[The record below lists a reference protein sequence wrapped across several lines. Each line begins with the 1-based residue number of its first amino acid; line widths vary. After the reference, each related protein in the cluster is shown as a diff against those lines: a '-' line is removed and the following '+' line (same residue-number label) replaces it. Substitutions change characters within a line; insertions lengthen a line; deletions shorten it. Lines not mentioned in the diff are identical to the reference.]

1 MIPERSARENT
12 MPEKSEAEQID
23 ELQKKLNAAMRKIEK
38 LENDLATAKTRY
50 EKAEKTLDELRK
62 NFPKRFKK

>member
-12 MPEKSEAEQID
+12 MTEKSEAEQID
-23 ELQKKLNAAMRKIEK
+23 ELQKKLNAAMRNIEK
-38 LENDLATAKTRY
+38 LENDLATAKDRY

-62 NFPKRFKK
+62 NFPKRLKK